1 MGKKGKSKV
10 FVESKDVAVDLA
22 KSVADI
28 EEQKSRAKVEAHHS
42 KASAHASS
50 SSEQKQKSSSK
61 TRLERAK
68 AAVAA
73 QAARAK
79 REKAKLRKKVR
90 TPTAG
95 DEDAPKSQT
104 TSGEKHQ
111 SNSGGVTKTKKRV
124 TFG

>member
-22 KSVADI
+22 RSVADI

-42 KASAHASS
+42 KASAHATS
-50 SSEQKQKSSSK
+50 SSEQKHKSSSK

-68 AAVAA
+68 AVVAA

-79 REKAKLRKKVR
+79 REKAKLRKKAR
-90 TPTAG
+90 TSAAG

-104 TSGEKHQ
+104 ISGEKNKF
-111 SNSGGVTKTKKRV
+111 NSGGMPRKRV